1 MSRASKKVKDSQPR
15 RYKITLVKTVTFRLT
30 SVTEVQI
37 NDGDISWNKTIG
49 KSRIEAA
56 AEQALEAERL
66 AGIEREWSTTFVD
79 GNHEISVDRS
89 SIEEIEPHIEITAD
103 TEPSR

>member
-37 NDGDISWNKTIG
+37 NDGAIAWNKSDG

-56 AEQALEAERL
+56 AEHVLEAERL

-79 GNHEISVDRS
+79 GNHEISVDQS
-89 SIEEIEPHIEITAD
+89 SIQEIEPHIEIT
-103 TEPSR
+103 TEEETSR

>member
-1 MSRASKKVKDSQPR
+1 MSRTSKKVKDSQPR

-30 SVTEVQI
+30 SVMEVQI
-37 NDGDISWNKTIG
+37 NDGDIS
-49 KSRIEAA
+49 
-56 AEQALEAERL
+56 
-66 AGIEREWSTTFVD
+66 STTFVD

-89 SIEEIEPHIEITAD
+89 SIQEIEPHIEITAD